1 MATGLLT
8 VLSNVPWSDV
18 IRHAPKVAEGARK
31 LWDRARGKPAAV
43 EVVEVPT
50 TPAVSAEQQALA
62 ALEARTAALQ
72 TAVLD
77 LQSQMA
83 ESATLIKELAD
94 LNEQLIQRV
103 QAQGRS
109 LRWMSA
115 TLAVLSLAVLLG
127 VWFVFLRQAG

>member
-1 MATGLLT
+1 MATGLIT

-18 IRHAPKVAEGARK
+18 IRHAPKVADGARK
-31 LWDRARGKPAAV
+31 LWDRARGKPPVV

-50 TPAVSAEQQALA
+50 PPAVSAEQQALA

-77 LQSQMA
+77 LQSQMT